1 MAGGKMQINENA
13 FNYKD
18 LYEFAPVGYV
28 TLDAQG
34 LICQVNRAGCAL
46 IGVEC
51 IALIGQPLSQRVT
64 RATLPA
70 LNAFL
75 ARVFTEPVKQ
85 MVEVA
90 FQKNENQIV
99 YVRLEGVASEGGQY
113 CHMGVVDISDFKNKE
128 AALRRIEDEFHTL
141 ARVFPVG
148 VFRADVQGNTLY
160 SNEKMLSFVGVSAE
174 EAFGQGWAQTIFP
187 EDRERVLKEWQRCIQ
202 QGLPYEMQYRLI
214 HKEGGVA
221 WVKGQ
226 AEAIRDAGGKV
237 TGYVGTITDI
247 SDLIQAEEALR
258 SSEEKYHQLFEVGAD
273 ALFLVD
279 RENGRFLEV
288 NMAAVKLYGYSREE
302 LLRMGNMDLSAEP
315 EATHRV
321 TTQEKI
327 EKIPLRWNRKKDGSV
342 FPVEI
347 LISHLTWQGKP
358 AHLAVVRDITL
369 RRQVEQKVEYLSRLP
384 QENPN
389 PILRVSHDGHLLFA
403 NKASQPLLD
412 HWKVE
417 VGQFLPE
424 DWCGWV
430 QEIYQSQLSR
440 TVEITCSDQVFA
452 CGLTPIAG
460 EDYINIYGR
469 EVTAREQALKALKES
484 DLRFRAVFD
493 QSSNPMEV
501 SKGGVHLYANPAYLH
516 LFGYDDNNELSGKSV
531 LDLYAPDARPQIQ
544 EYVSKRAQG
553 EDAPTEYETRGLRK
567 DGSEF
572 DLDVHISTYELNGEI
587 YTVPILRDIT
597 ESKRA
602 EISLAQQTAELQKR
616 NNELWRLYRMS
627 ASLISGIPSDL
638 HNLAQ
643 SIAENVIR
651 EFGKAHCSLF
661 LIQKN
666 SNEIIYLALAGPH
679 KDQVAGPTITL
690 DGPGLI
696 PQAIRTQD
704 VVYVA
709 DVHSNANYLEAWP
722 MAQSELVIPLKVNNQ
737 VIGALD
743 VQSEERN
750 GFSPDDE
757 RLLLILANQAAV
769 VLENAKLE
777 AETQLQMQRLQS
789 LRSIDET
796 INASLDLTFTSYVI
810 LEQIIA
816 HLNVDAADILLLN
829 SQSKYLKYIL
839 GQGFRTETPH
849 QSHLRL
855 EQSLSGRAVIDREVV
870 HIRNLNQ
877 QSEILNLF
885 PRLKDEQFVEY
896 YGVPLIAKGTVK
908 GLLEIFLRSPLIT
921 DETWHSFLDTLAGQA
936 AIAIDN
942 IEMFENLQRSNHE
955 LTMAYDENIEG
966 WSRTL
971 DLRDKETEGHTK
983 RVTEITI
990 KLAQSAGV
998 GDEDLLYIRWGALLH
1013 DIGKMGVRDNILL
1026 KEGPLT
1032 EEEWMLM
1039 RNHPLYAFDLLSPIA
1054 FLKQAVDIP
1063 YCHHER
1069 WDGKGYPR
1077 GLKGE
1082 QIPFSARLFSL
1093 VDVWDALTHDR
1104 PYRAAWTKEKVKEYI
1119 LQQSEKAFD
1128 PRIVELFCNSYL
1140 LESGEEPDNR

>member
-1 MAGGKMQINENA
+1 MLTNEDA

-18 LYEFAPVGYV
+18 LYEFAPVGYI
-28 TLDAQG
+28 TLDG
-34 LICQVNRAGCAL
+34 KGVICQANLAGCAL

-51 IALIGQPLSQRVT
+51 KALIGLPLSQWVT
-64 RATLPA
+64 PDTRPA

-75 ARVFTEPVKQ
+75 ARVFAEPGKR
-85 MVEVA
+85 MVEVKL
-90 FQKNENQIV
+90 QKNGDQIV
-99 YVRLEGVASEGGQY
+99 PVRLEGVASEGGRY
-113 CHMGVVDISDFKNKE
+113 CRTVIVDISDFKIKE
-128 AALRRIEDEFHTL
+128 AALKRIEDEFHTL

-148 VFRADVQGNTLY
+148 IFRADAQGNTTF
-160 SNEKMLSFVGVSAE
+160 SNEKMLRLVGLAAE
-174 EAFGQGWAQTIFP
+174 EVLNQGWAQTIYP
-187 EDRERVLKEWQRCIQ
+187 EDGERVLNEWQRCVQ
-202 QGLPYEMQYRLI
+202 RGLPYELQYRLI
-214 HKEGGVA
+214 HKNGNVV

-226 AEAIRDAGGKV
+226 AEPIRDAGEKI

-258 SSEEKYHQLFEVGAD
+258 SSEEKYHQLFEVSAD

-279 RENGRFLEV
+279 RENGRFLDV
-288 NMAAVKLYGYSREE
+288 NTAAVKLYGYSREE
-302 LLRMGNMDLSAEP
+302 LLRMRNMDLSAEP
-315 EATHRV
+315 EATRLV
-321 TTQEKI
+321 TTQQII

-347 LISHLTWQGKP
+347 QISFLIWQGKS
-358 AHLAVVRDITL
+358 AHLATVRDITQ
-369 RRQVEQKVEYLSRLP
+369 RRLVEKKIEDLSRIP

-389 PILRVSHDGHLLFA
+389 PILRTSHNGRLLFA
-403 NKASQPLLD
+403 NQASQPLLD
-412 HWKVE
+412 HWMIE
-417 VGQFLPE
+417 VGQTLPE
-424 DWCGWV
+424 DWLGWI
-430 QEIYQSQLSR
+430 QETFQSQLSR
-440 TVEITCSDQVFA
+440 TVEITCGDQVFS

-469 EVTAREQALKALKES
+469 EVTMREQALKALKES

-501 SKGGVHLYANPAYLH
+501 SKGGIHIYANPAYLQ
-516 LFGYDDNNELSGKSV
+516 LFGYDENELSETSV
-531 LDLYAPDARPQIQ
+531 LDLYAPDVRPLIQ
-544 EYVSKRAQG
+544 EYICKRGQG
-553 EDAPTEYETRGLRK
+553 EYAPTEYETRGMRK

-572 DLDVHISTYELNGEI
+572 DMDVHISIYELNGEI
-587 YTVPILRDIT
+587 YTVPVLRDIT

-616 NNELWRLYRMS
+616 NDELWRLYRMS

-643 SIAENVIR
+643 SIVENVIR

-661 LIQKN
+661 LTQKN
-666 SNEIIYLALAGPH
+666 SNEIIYLALAGLH
-679 KDQVAGPTITL
+679 KDQVVDKAMTV
-690 DGPGLI
+690 DGRGLI
-696 PQAIRTQD
+696 PQAIRTQE
-704 VVYVA
+704 VVYVP
-709 DVHSNANYLEAWP
+709 DVRSNANYIEAWS

-810 LEQIIA
+810 LEQITTQ
-816 HLNVDAADILLLN
+816 LKVDAANILLLN
-829 SQSKYLKYIL
+829 PQSKYLKYIL
-839 GQGFRTETPH
+839 GQGFRTEAPH

-855 EQSLSGRAVIDREVV
+855 EQSLSGRAVIEREVV
-870 HIRNLNQ
+870 HICNLNQ

-885 PRLKDEQFVEY
+885 PRMKDEQFVEY

-908 GLLEIFLRSPLIT
+908 GLLEIFHRSPLIT
-921 DETWHSFLDTLAGQA
+921 DENWYSFLDTLAGQA

-1013 DIGKMGVRDNILL
+1013 DIGKMGVPDHILL

-1032 EEEWMLM
+1032 DEEWVRM
-1039 RNHPLYAFDLLSPIA
+1039 RSHPVYAFELLSPIA

-1077 GLKGE
+1077 GLKSE
-1082 QIPFSARLFSL
+1082 QIPFAARLFSL

-1104 PYRAAWTKEKVKEYI
+1104 PYRTAWAKEKVKEYI

-1128 PRIVELFCNSYL
+1128 PQIVELFCNSYL
-1140 LESGEEPDNR
+1140 VESDEEPEDR